1 MTNCIDRSCGNCN
14 MSDGTAGLPLNE
26 YSCIAHSE
34 ISAEILKGCLHL
46 TTKDEDSHFHCD
58 LCMNL
63 NYPDTEGICRPL
75 KDLNCIASNGRSETC
90 LLCMKNTIYN
100 E

>member
-1 MTNCIDRSCGNCN
+1 MP
-14 MSDGTAGLPLNE
+14 DGTVGIPLNKDG
-26 YSCIAHSE
+26 CVALSE
-34 ISAEILKGCLHL
+34 ISPEILKGCFHL
-46 TTKDEDSHFHCD
+46 ITKDEDGHFHCD

-63 NYPDTEGICRPL
+63 NYPDSEGICRSI
-75 KDLNCIASNGRSETC
+75 KDSNCLASSGRSETC